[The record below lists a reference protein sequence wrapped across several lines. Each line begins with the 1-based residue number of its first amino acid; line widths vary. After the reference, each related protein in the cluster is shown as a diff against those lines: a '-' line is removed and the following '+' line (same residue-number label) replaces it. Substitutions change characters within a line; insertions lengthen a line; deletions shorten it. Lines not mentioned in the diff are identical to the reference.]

1 MAPEDNRETK
11 ATKYKVRIRVLN
23 SGEFLAYN
31 WFGHYA
37 SYGITMQDAHTRH
50 CKLICALN

>member
-1 MAPEDNRETK
+1 MAPNDNRETK
-11 ATKYKVRIRVLN
+11 ATKYKIRIRVLN

-50 CKLICALN
+50 CKLICSLN

>member
-1 MAPEDNRETK
+1 MAPKDNRETNAPK
-11 ATKYKVRIRVLN
+11 NKIRIRVLN

-37 SYGITMQDAHTRH
+37 
-50 CKLICALN
+50 